1 MAAGVLREPSNVF
14 CFLCGE
20 WVEGKL
26 NYILGI
32 LNITLHIKL
41 GVIHESL

>member
-1 MAAGVLREPSNVF
+1 MAAGVLRAIKHVVF
-14 CFLCGE
+14 SLWG
-20 WVEGKL
+20 VGGRKAKL
-26 NYILGI
+26 HLGI